1 MGIIEIVLE
10 LNRAL
15 ELRRLLGVTR
25 VGFDLYLWYH
35 IKNNGPGTWPKKN
48 HKKKIV
54 FSKPYIEIKIPNFII
69 VFLTMKS
76 KN

>member
-1 MGIIEIVLE
+1 MIGTIEIFLE

-35 IKNNGPGTWPKKN
+35 IKNNGPGTWLKKKQHEKKN
-48 HKKKIV
+48 HI
-54 FSKPYIEIKIPNFII
+54 FQTAYSN
-69 VFLTMKS
+69 
-76 KN
+76 